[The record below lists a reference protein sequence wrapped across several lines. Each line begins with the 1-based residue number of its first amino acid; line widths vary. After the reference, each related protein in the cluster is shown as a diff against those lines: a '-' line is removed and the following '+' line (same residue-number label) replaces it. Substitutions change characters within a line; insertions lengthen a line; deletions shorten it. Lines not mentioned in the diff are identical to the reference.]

1 MSKNHFIISSNLK
14 NHIWKDLI
22 TDDIIAVF
30 ELVKNSYDAEANNV
44 IIEFQEDAIII
55 SDDGYWMSYDDI
67 KNKWLFVWYSS
78 KTDKDDKWIIKET
91 KKRRK
96 NLQRSY
102 AWAKGV
108 GRFACDRLSSKLTL
122 YSKQDWWEE
131 SKLVVPRDKFEENMN
146 TEFWSIEV
154 DLTRSDDQKI
164 KSYWTVLILSWLR
177 SNRDRS
183 KKLKLKRQLMQL
195 ISPFKE
201 KDNDDF
207 CISIISND
215 EIDDDKKKERDLDKV
230 NWPIVN
236 TALESIAKYTVY
248 IDFVYN
254 NWQVTLNLYDRW
266 RFVFKYNKKTNDNYS
281 QLEMITGTIYYLN
294 KTAKSEFKKLTW
306 EDNVS
311 YGSIFLFKNTIRI
324 YPFWEEWDDTLKI
337 DRRKQQWYARYLWT
351 RDLLGFIDVKDTQNV
366 LIEKTSRDSWFLENE
381 AYNQLIEFIKN
392 EWLYKLEKYVVDALA
407 WTESRENNEIYN
419 IEDRTEEFKD
429 FIKKLLKEKNIEI
442 TLWDEFKEIIKEKD
456 IVWNLREK
464 TKWTYLNKEINDVIS
479 LLKKSNEQKKEI
491 EKENDEHIKIINS
504 NENKIAIL
512 EHQNEFLQ
520 DTQNIKKEDLIG
532 NIHDIWIII
541 DNIDVQVF
549 NLLQEKEYW
558 NKQFEDIYVNIQKIK
573 SIVSCA
579 TNAKFSTHTW
589 SIVEKNIVNFI
600 HEGLY
605 SLTKKWSIR
614 IEYTDNS
621 DNVWHIIKFNPLDIY
636 TILLNLVSNSK
647 RAKSKIINVFFEK
660 TESKLLIYY
669 NDNGIW
675 IDDNIKNNIFNLW
688 FTTTSWS
695 WVWLFIIKKIINWI
709 WWTIEVYDNS
719 NSWKWALWWATF
731 LITI

>member
-1 MSKNHFIISSNLK
+1 
-14 NHIWKDLI
+14 
-22 TDDIIAVF
+22 
-30 ELVKNSYDAEANNV
+30 
-44 IIEFQEDAIII
+44 
-55 SDDGYWMSYDDI
+55 
-67 KNKWLFVWYSS
+67 
-78 KTDKDDKWIIKET
+78 
-91 KKRRK
+91 
-96 NLQRSY
+96 
-102 AWAKGV
+102 
-108 GRFACDRLSSKLTL
+108 
-122 YSKQDWWEE
+122 
-131 SKLVVPRDKFEENMN
+131 
-146 TEFWSIEV
+146 
-154 DLTRSDDQKI
+154 
-164 KSYWTVLILSWLR
+164 
-177 SNRDRS
+177 
-183 KKLKLKRQLMQL
+183 
-195 ISPFKE
+195 
-201 KDNDDF
+201 
-207 CISIISND
+207 
-215 EIDDDKKKERDLDKV
+215 
-230 NWPIVN
+230 
-236 TALESIAKYTVY
+236 
-248 IDFVYN
+248 
-254 NWQVTLNLYDRW
+254 
-266 RFVFKYNKKTNDNYS
+266 
-281 QLEMITGTIYYLN
+281 
-294 KTAKSEFKKLTW
+294 
-306 EDNVS
+306 
-311 YGSIFLFKNTIRI
+311 
-324 YPFWEEWDDTLKI
+324 
-337 DRRKQQWYARYLWT
+337 
-351 RDLLGFIDVKDTQNV
+351 
-366 LIEKTSRDSWFLENE
+366 
-381 AYNQLIEFIKN
+381 
-392 EWLYKLEKYVVDALA
+392 
-407 WTESRENNEIYN
+407 
-419 IEDRTEEFKD
+419 
-429 FIKKLLKEKNIEI
+429 
-442 TLWDEFKEIIKEKD
+442 
-456 IVWNLREK
+456 
-464 TKWTYLNKEINDVIS
+464 
-479 LLKKSNEQKKEI
+479 
-491 EKENDEHIKIINS
+491 
-504 NENKIAIL
+504 
-512 EHQNEFLQ
+512 LQ